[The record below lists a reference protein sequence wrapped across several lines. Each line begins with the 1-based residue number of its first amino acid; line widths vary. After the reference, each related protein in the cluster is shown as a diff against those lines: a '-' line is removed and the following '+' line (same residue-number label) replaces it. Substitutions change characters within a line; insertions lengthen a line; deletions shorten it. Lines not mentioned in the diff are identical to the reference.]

1 VFPPAQATAP
11 PLSFTFGDQHPM
23 RTADYYDRVYF
34 DGPGKSNYHR
44 YSIDSSPFAAQ
55 ADAIIDL
62 MAFHGHGLNGPVLDI
77 GCAKGYLVYV
87 LRQRGVEAYGI
98 DWSQY
103 ALDHAYP
110 DARPYLQRACA
121 TRLPFPDKHFA
132 VVTTFDVLEHLN
144 EDHALLALRESAR
157 VSDRQL
163 HQVNTGR
170 LPEWVYEGD
179 DSHCLKYSLRRWR
192 SLARSLGLDHT
203 YVCEP
208 DRRLPFEAASAR
220 QG

>member
-1 VFPPAQATAP
+1 
-11 PLSFTFGDQHPM
+11 M
-23 RTADYYDRVYF
+23 RTADYYDRDYF

-44 YSIDSSPFAAQ
+44 YSIDSSPFASQ
-55 ADAIIDL
+55 ADAIVHL
-62 MAFHGHGLNGPVLDI
+62 MNHHGLKGPVLDI

-87 LRQRGVEAYGI
+87 LRQRGFEAYGV

-110 DARPYLQRACA
+110 DARPFLQRASA
-121 TRLPFPDKHFA
+121 ARLPFPDKHFA

-144 EDHALLALRESAR
+144 GDHARLALRESAR
-157 VSDRQL
+157 VSEWQL

-179 DSHCLKYSLRRWR
+179 DSHCLKHSLRRWR
-192 SLARSLGLDHT
+192 SLAKTLGLDQT
-203 YVCEP
+203 YLCEP
-208 DRRLPFEAASAR
+208 DRRLPFLAAASAGGDR
-220 QG
+220 